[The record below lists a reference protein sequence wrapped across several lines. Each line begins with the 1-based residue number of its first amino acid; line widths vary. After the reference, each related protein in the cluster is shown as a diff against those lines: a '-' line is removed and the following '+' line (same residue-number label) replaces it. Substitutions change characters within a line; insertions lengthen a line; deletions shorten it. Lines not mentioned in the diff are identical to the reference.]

1 MMGNKS
7 TLPSWFHWC
16 CMWVPYVKI
25 NLHIPPVLQSLS
37 VYDVKLSQ
45 YYGVLRTFRPL
56 PLARPRASTEWPTGF
71 CMLAMVVCKRLT
83 VENIYAS
90 VLLCLQNFW
99 LQYSVRNFQSGE
111 KWEVVSHR
119 EAIVLW
125 GHALLGIVIPHM
137 NDLPLQDQYWWS
149 CNIICWWYHTDLK
162 WCYFRSSGFPSIS
175 VSDCTLQK

>member
-1 MMGNKS
+1 MGNKS

-71 CMLAMVVCKRLT
+71 CILAMVCDLVCKRLT

-111 KWEVVSHR
+111 KWWEVVSHR
-119 EAIVLW
+119 EAST
-125 GHALLGIVIPHM
+125 LGACIARHCYSSYEWFTFTS
-137 NDLPLQDQYWWS
+137 YWWS

-162 WCYFRSSGFPSIS
+162 WCYF
-175 VSDCTLQK
+175 VKWDCPAELGKI